1 MKKISID
8 ILSILRYIMNTLQFL
23 DIEEEELDK
32 YFDEKNLFYDLEDL
46 EVNKFKFFKYYTS
59 NYNLTS
65 IYQLSNIEKDNLN
78 LNFLFLKNNH
88 NKKFFNY
95 HIFFDEVF
103 NKELNITYLIYSVV
117 DYDRISSFIMFKNNE
132 DYSIIKKY
140 LEDLEVNSKLTIKNF
155 LKLSNIEDKSFF
167 FNKKELELL
176 ELIDN
181 FKFSIIEK
189 EEEDL
194 EEKLRLIE
202 DILDLIDLKIDLFKS
217 IMKNNATKINTSIKT
232 KNTSINTKKIR
243 LNFLIKNTSLLKE
256 YTSFY
261 KEEKDLVYLEK
272 DLEVLNTLNAK
283 YSSFYDEKT
292 LLEKELEEL
301 RIKEDN
307 FKNSSYYEEDSCD
320 SYDNFNYYSYYKNF

>member
-1 MKKISID
+1 
-8 ILSILRYIMNTLQFL
+8 MNTLQFL
-23 DIEEEELDK
+23 NIEEEELDK
-32 YFDEKNLFYDLEDL
+32 YYDEKNLFYDLEDL
-46 EVNKFKFFKYYTS
+46 EVNKYNFFKYYTS

-65 IYQLSNIEKDNLN
+65 IYQLSNTEKDNLN

-88 NKKFFNY
+88 NMKFFNY
-95 HIFFDEVF
+95 NIFFDEVF

-117 DYDRISSFIMFKNNE
+117 NYDKTTSFIMFKNNK
-132 DYSIIKKY
+132 DYSIIKKH

-202 DILDLIDLKIDLFKS
+202 DILELIDLKIDLFKS
-217 IMKNNATKINTSIKT
+217 MMKNNAIKKNNLIKT
-232 KNTSINTKKIR
+232 KHTSINTKRIK

-261 KEEKDLVYLEK
+261 EEEKDLVYLEK
-272 DLEVLNTLNAK
+272 DLEVLNILNSK
-283 YSSFYDEKT
+283 YSSFYDKKT
-292 LLEKELEEL
+292 LLKEELEEL
-301 RIKEDN
+301 RIKEDK
-307 FKNSSYYEEDSCD
+307 FKHSSFYEEDNLEE
-320 SYDNFNYYSYYKNF
+320 YDNFNYYSYYKNF